1 MAFLLTVERFAG
13 LNGGVAYTAQHRDKN
28 SLREKL
34 GMVALAVAV
43 AAGCVIEREEKGGLK
58 VPTVPMVAVSL
69 VALAVA
75 VWLATSVISETI
87 LISPGHG

>member
-1 MAFLLTVERFAG
+1 MILRQSPKKDARGIVDIKSEMAFLLTVERFAG

-43 AAGCVIEREEKGGLK
+43 AAGCVIEREEKVSKIEHG
-58 VPTVPMVAVSL
+58 MNAV
-69 VALAVA
+69 
-75 VWLATSVISETI
+75 
-87 LISPGHG
+87 

>member
-13 LNGGVAYTAQHRDKN
+13 LNGGVAYTAQHRDQN

-43 AAGCVIEREEKGGLK
+43 AAGCVIEREEKVSKIEHGMEDNCLR
-58 VPTVPMVAVSL
+58 TVTVYHHS
-69 VALAVA
+69 
-75 VWLATSVISETI
+75 
-87 LISPGHG
+87 GHVFTDSIRTCPWQA

>member
-43 AAGCVIEREEKGGLK
+43 AAGCVIEREEKVSKIEHGMERRLR
-58 VPTVPMVAVSL
+58 TVTVSPQRTR
-69 VALAVA
+69 VY
-75 VWLATSVISETI
+75 
-87 LISPGHG
+87 